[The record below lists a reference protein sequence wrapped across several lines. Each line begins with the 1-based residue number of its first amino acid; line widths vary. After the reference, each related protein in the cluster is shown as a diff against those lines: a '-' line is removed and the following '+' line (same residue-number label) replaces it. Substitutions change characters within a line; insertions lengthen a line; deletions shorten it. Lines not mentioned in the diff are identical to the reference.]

1 MHRNH
6 YALLCVFAVGCQCG
20 DGATEAL
27 YDPDCSGCR
36 GEGESCTF
44 PINCRGGTVCNNER
58 YEYYDAEQ
66 PVDICVT
73 YGCRTDDDCI
83 LDRVCTLENLC
94 RAPVC
99 QTDLD
104 CDGAAC
110 VGGVCGDTPNA
121 SAAVRCVIVSP
132 HPTLAV
138 GDSATLEAIALDAD
152 GRVLPRAAFDWS
164 SAATT
169 VATVDGAIVTGVGAG
184 AAPISASVRDAPNV
198 RCSGRVAQVFAPIAP
213 TGERARVVVVDAAD
227 GAPIEDAE
235 VTLLADTSQV
245 LRTDGRG
252 HVVTASTATITAVT
266 VTKPGWR
273 SVSILEP
280 GTNDL
285 FVTLP
290 RAPDITRAGGIR
302 GGIDVSAN
310 PTIGDLDALVV
321 YHARSPDL
329 FEYRALPA
337 VDIVPTHINLEGL
350 DFDETLPLPGNMVLS
365 FGSREFTRD
374 ERRCVGTSPEGLG
387 CFATRAPV
395 GMGAAWVMGGRYK
408 LSTITILQDQLR
420 GFEPEP
426 YDAAARAELIRAFV
440 GLTTGGWFG
449 ALPFVEVDDAPR
461 VPIGEGADCS
471 DPAQAIRCRGDFNTY
486 TSSKIALDQRAGLQ
500 SVIRAPSQ
508 PARPDGGCDDTLVVS
523 LYSAL
528 TGRGLV
534 LTGFGS
540 AEDLDD
546 NCIVD
551 GTPYAFSLWSDPIPN
566 GTLPLTTTP
575 QHSGLEGS
583 EQLAVLVAVDRG
595 DDAAPLDLALVAAP
609 VDRVDGAMDLSGQP
623 FLAYPEATIDR
634 ARGTATV
641 VDGEGTGLRFTF
653 DGVDGGWIVFAPRD
667 VGAVMLPDSDVV
679 REAAVVTVQAFAGG
693 EYAQTW
699 ALASPTRYGRTQ
711 PVAVT
716 TTQCGED
723 RPCTLR

>member
-1 MHRNH
+1 
-6 YALLCVFAVGCQCG
+6 
-20 DGATEAL
+20 
-27 YDPDCSGCR
+27 
-36 GEGESCTF
+36 
-44 PINCRGGTVCNNER
+44 
-58 YEYYDAEQ
+58 
-66 PVDICVT
+66 
-73 YGCRTDDDCI
+73 
-83 LDRVCTLENLC
+83 
-94 RAPVC
+94 
-99 QTDLD
+99 
-104 CDGAAC
+104 
-110 VGGVCGDTPNA
+110 
-121 SAAVRCVIVSP
+121 
-132 HPTLAV
+132 
-138 GDSATLEAIALDAD
+138 
-152 GRVLPRAAFDWS
+152 
-164 SAATT
+164 
-169 VATVDGAIVTGVGAG
+169 
-184 AAPISASVRDAPNV
+184 
-198 RCSGRVAQVFAPIAP
+198 
-213 TGERARVVVVDAAD
+213 
-227 GAPIEDAE
+227 
-235 VTLLADTSQV
+235 
-245 LRTDGRG
+245 
-252 HVVTASTATITAVT
+252 
-266 VTKPGWR
+266 
-273 SVSILEP
+273 
-280 GTNDL
+280 
-285 FVTLP
+285 
-290 RAPDITRAGGIR
+290 
-302 GGIDVSAN
+302 
-310 PTIGDLDALVV
+310 
-321 YHARSPDL
+321 
-329 FEYRALPA
+329 
-337 VDIVPTHINLEGL
+337 
-350 DFDETLPLPGNMVLS
+350 
-365 FGSREFTRD
+365 
-374 ERRCVGTSPEGLG
+374 RCVGTNPEGLG

-420 GFEPEP
+420 GFEPKP

-449 ALPFVEVDDAPR
+449 ALPFVEIEDAPR
-461 VPIGEGADCS
+461 VPIGQGADCS

-595 DDAAPLDLALVAAP
+595 EDAAPLDLALVAAP

-623 FLAYPEATIDR
+623 FLSYPEATIDR